1 MYKDD
6 GAGLSGMVKGGGAG
20 LGDAVKGEGVRQGQ
34 DTGDIDAS
42 YSYPL
47 VDPRLEEAHDDS
59 TVAQCTGADRSIV
72 QPLSSHISTPSS
84 HLIQLGKGV
93 RCKAGQP
100 SSPPIIINN
109 CPMGIQYLYIA
120 PVNLPCLQN
129 ISIYSEK

>member
-47 VDPRLEEAHDDS
+47 VDPRLKEAHS
-59 TVAQCTGADRSIV
+59 ATSFI
-72 QPLSSHISTPSS
+72 S
-84 HLIQLGKGV
+84 HLNTQLTSNSVGE
-93 RCKAGQP
+93 R
-100 SSPPIIINN
+100 S
-109 CPMGIQYLYIA
+109 
-120 PVNLPCLQN
+120 
-129 ISIYSEK
+129 